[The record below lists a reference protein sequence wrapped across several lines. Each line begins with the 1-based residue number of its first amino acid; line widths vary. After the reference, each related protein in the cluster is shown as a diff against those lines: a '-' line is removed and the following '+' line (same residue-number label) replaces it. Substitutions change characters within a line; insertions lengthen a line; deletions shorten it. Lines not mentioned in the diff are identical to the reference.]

1 MKKALYGAAI
11 AVALAVGVGVYVS
24 TGSSPA
30 PASTF
35 VLLDGSKKTTDDL
48 KGKVTLVNFWA
59 TSCVTCV
66 GEMPKVIATYDKY
79 KAKGYDTLAVAMSYD
94 PPSYVINY
102 AETRK
107 LPFKV
112 AIDNTGAVAKAW
124 GDVQLTPTTYVV
136 NKKGEIVKRY
146 VGEPNFDELHRLIEK
161 LLAEDYRTKDYRDDV
176 NRMAK
181 GHDRCAPGSRIGFS
195 QLLFVGNLAE
205 HLLTDKFTD
214 AALAADLGT
223 DRTAT
228 PIAARS
234 DSEMI
239 AMCIVMRAPAESA
252 KLFHSEVM
260 SDAEKAALT
269 AIAPQL
275 SGCVPKGTQFK
286 TNRAGLRALLALA
299 AYRVA
304 VTSKEGAT
312 G

>member
-11 AVALAVGVGVYVS
+11 AVALAVGVGIYVS

-146 VGEPNFDELHRLIEK
+146 VGEPDFDELHRLIEK
-161 LLAEDYRTKDYRDDV
+161 LLAE
-176 NRMAK
+176 A
-181 GHDRCAPGSRIGFS
+181 
-195 QLLFVGNLAE
+195 
-205 HLLTDKFTD
+205 
-214 AALAADLGT
+214 
-223 DRTAT
+223 
-228 PIAARS
+228 
-234 DSEMI
+234 
-239 AMCIVMRAPAESA
+239 
-252 KLFHSEVM
+252 
-260 SDAEKAALT
+260 
-269 AIAPQL
+269 
-275 SGCVPKGTQFK
+275 
-286 TNRAGLRALLALA
+286 
-299 AYRVA
+299 
-304 VTSKEGAT
+304 
-312 G
+312 